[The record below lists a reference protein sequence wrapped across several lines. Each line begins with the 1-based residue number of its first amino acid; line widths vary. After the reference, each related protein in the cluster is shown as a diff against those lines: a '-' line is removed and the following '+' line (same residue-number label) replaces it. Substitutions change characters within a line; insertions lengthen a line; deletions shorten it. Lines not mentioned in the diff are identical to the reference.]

1 MAKDMSCARVKQC
14 SAASIGAT
22 ERHNERLNT
31 DYANVNVVQERI
43 PLNVHYRSPPSS
55 YMETLRTMETAGT
68 VSTRGLRKDATLFD
82 EIIIDVNTMYFE
94 RNGGYEYAKKFYEEA
109 YHFLEKKF
117 GSEYVVAAVMHADE
131 INKATTSDLGK
142 DVYHYHLH
150 AVVIPVVDK
159 DILWSKRCKDPA
171 LRKDA
176 TLFDEIIIDVNTMYF
191 ERNGG
196 YEYAKKFYE
205 EAYHFLEKKFG
216 SEYVVAAVMHADEI
230 NKATTSDLGKDVYHY
245 HLHAVVIPVVDK
257 DILWSK
263 RCKDPALRGTV
274 RETIHQ
280 VSHSKKWASNIP
292 LKDEQ
297 GQPVLRSNG
306 KPKYRPSYSI
316 LQDELVAHM
325 QEHGF
330 TNFQRGE
337 LGSTRENLTSLQYQI
352 EKDKERLA
360 NIQERVEAAQT
371 KYEAAWNVRKTE
383 SEIDDMGKKTITG
396 KYTVSK
402 EDYKQLTALAKEGIT
417 SRQEIHKLNEDI
429 SLYKKQYIDCKYELR
444 DTQSA
449 YAALRRHCE
458 PFLQAL
464 KYFPQFAKGFA
475 EKIADLLEHREAQ
488 QKKEREEA
496 KRNPHRASAR
506 RQDDQDL
513 ER

>member
-55 YMETLRTMETAGT
+55 YMDTLRTMEAAGT

-131 INKATTSDLGK
+131 INKA
-142 DVYHYHLH
+142 
-150 AVVIPVVDK
+150 A
-159 DILWSKRCKDPA
+159 
-171 LRKDA
+171 
-176 TLFDEIIIDVNTMYF
+176 
-191 ERNGG
+191 
-196 YEYAKKFYE
+196 
-205 EAYHFLEKKFG
+205 
-216 SEYVVAAVMHADEI
+216 
-230 NKATTSDLGKDVYHY
+230 TSDLGKDVYHY

-417 SRQEIHKLNEDI
+417 SRQENPQTERGYFALQKAVHRLQVRIARYAVGVCRI
-429 SLYKKQYIDCKYELR
+429 
-444 DTQSA
+444 A
-449 YAALRRHCE
+449 AALRAVSAGAQVLSPVC
-458 PFLQAL
+458 
-464 KYFPQFAKGFA
+464 KGLCRRLLTCWST
-475 EKIADLLEHREAQ
+475 EKRSRR
-488 QKKEREEA
+488 K
-496 KRNPHRASAR
+496 SAR
-506 RQDDQDL
+506 KQNAIRIEHL
-513 ER
+513 PAAKMTKIWSAKMPASITIPTL

>member
-1 MAKDMSCARVKQC
+1 MRVVSLFSGAGGLDLGFKLAGNDIVWANDIDENACATYRENIGDHIVCEDIKDIDIKSIPAADIVIGGFPCQGFSLANLRRSIDDERNQLYKFFYSVIKTLKPKFFVAENVKGILSLGGGSVIHQIEADFQDAGYMSCARVKQC

-55 YMETLRTMETAGT
+55 YMETLRTMEAAGT

-131 INKATTSDLGK
+131 INKA
-142 DVYHYHLH
+142 
-150 AVVIPVVDK
+150 A
-159 DILWSKRCKDPA
+159 
-171 LRKDA
+171 
-176 TLFDEIIIDVNTMYF
+176 
-191 ERNGG
+191 
-196 YEYAKKFYE
+196 
-205 EAYHFLEKKFG
+205 
-216 SEYVVAAVMHADEI
+216 
-230 NKATTSDLGKDVYHY
+230 TSDLGKDVYHY

-306 KPKYRPSYSI
+306 KSKYRPSYSI
-316 LQDELVAHM
+316 LQDELVTHM

-330 TNFQRGE
+330 MNFQRGE

-360 NIQERVEAAQT
+360 NI
-371 KYEAAWNVRKTE
+371 
-383 SEIDDMGKKTITG
+383 
-396 KYTVSK
+396 
-402 EDYKQLTALAKEGIT
+402 
-417 SRQEIHKLNEDI
+417 
-429 SLYKKQYIDCKYELR
+429 
-444 DTQSA
+444 
-449 YAALRRHCE
+449 
-458 PFLQAL
+458 
-464 KYFPQFAKGFA
+464 
-475 EKIADLLEHREAQ
+475 
-488 QKKEREEA
+488 
-496 KRNPHRASAR
+496 
-506 RQDDQDL
+506 
-513 ER
+513 

>member
-55 YMETLRTMETAGT
+55 YMDTLRTMEAAGT

-131 INKATTSDLGK
+131 INKA
-142 DVYHYHLH
+142 
-150 AVVIPVVDK
+150 A
-159 DILWSKRCKDPA
+159 
-171 LRKDA
+171 
-176 TLFDEIIIDVNTMYF
+176 
-191 ERNGG
+191 
-196 YEYAKKFYE
+196 
-205 EAYHFLEKKFG
+205 
-216 SEYVVAAVMHADEI
+216 
-230 NKATTSDLGKDVYHY
+230 TSDLGKDVYHY

-316 LQDELVAHM
+316 LQDELVAHIM
-325 QEHGF
+325 
-330 TNFQRGE
+330 
-337 LGSTRENLTSLQYQI
+337 TSKSPVRSCEDVDATALSFAEI
-352 EKDKERLA
+352 KALCAGDPRIKERMDLD
-360 NIQERVEAAQT
+360 IE
-371 KYEAAWNVRKTE
+371 
-383 SEIDDMGKKTITG
+383 
-396 KYTVSK
+396 VSK
-402 EDYKQLTALAKEGIT
+402 LKIMKADHNSKQFRLED
-417 SRQEIHKLNEDI
+417 
-429 SLYKKQYIDCKYELR
+429 SL
-444 DTQSA
+444 
-449 YAALRRHCE
+449 
-458 PFLQAL
+458 L
-464 KYFPQFAKGFA
+464 KYFPEKIEEHKGFVRGLEADMQTLAAHPLPA
-475 EKIADLLEHREAQ
+475 EGFVGMEIRGDRLTDKENAGAALLDTCKEVKGKDPVQIGSYRGFTMSVAFDSMWKTYTLTLKGQMTHRVELGSDARGNLVRIENALDKMPERLRSVQEQLENLYNQQAAAKDEVGKPFPQEQELAAKTARLIELDMELNLDGKGQPQPEQAIAKSTRPSVLDRLKAPPVHGAPEKPH
-488 QKKEREEA
+488 KKEMEA
-496 KRNPHRASAR
+496 R
-506 RQDDQDL
+506 
-513 ER
+513 

>member
-55 YMETLRTMETAGT
+55 YMDTLRTMEAAGT

-94 RNGGYEYAKKFYEEA
+94 HNGGYEYAKKFYEEA

-131 INKATTSDLGK
+131 INKAVTS
-142 DVYHYHLH
+142 
-150 AVVIPVVDK
+150 
-159 DILWSKRCKDPA
+159 
-171 LRKDA
+171 
-176 TLFDEIIIDVNTMYF
+176 E
-191 ERNGG
+191 
-196 YEYAKKFYE
+196 
-205 EAYHFLEKKFG
+205 
-216 SEYVVAAVMHADEI
+216 
-230 NKATTSDLGKDVYHY
+230 LGKDVYHY

-280 VSHSKKWASNIP
+280 VSRSKKWASNIP

-316 LQDELVAHM
+316 LQDELVTHM

-337 LGSTRENLTSLQYQI
+337 LGGTRENLTSLQYQI

-360 NIQERVEAAQT
+360 SIQERVEAAQT

-383 SEIDDMGKKTITG
+383 FEIDDMGKKTITG

-449 YAALRRHCE
+449 YAALRRRCE

-496 KRNPHRASAR
+496 KRNPHRSSVR

>member
-31 DYANVNVVQERI
+31 DYANVNVVQERV

-55 YMETLRTMETAGT
+55 YMDKLRTMEAAGT

-131 INKATTSDLGK
+131 INKA
-142 DVYHYHLH
+142 
-150 AVVIPVVDK
+150 A
-159 DILWSKRCKDPA
+159 
-171 LRKDA
+171 
-176 TLFDEIIIDVNTMYF
+176 
-191 ERNGG
+191 
-196 YEYAKKFYE
+196 
-205 EAYHFLEKKFG
+205 
-216 SEYVVAAVMHADEI
+216 
-230 NKATTSDLGKDVYHY
+230 TSDLGKDVYHY

-274 RETIHQ
+274 RKTIHQ

-292 LKDEQ
+292 LKDEH

-316 LQDELVAHM
+316 LQDELVTHM

-360 NIQERVEAAQT
+360 SIQERVETAQT

-449 YAALRRHCE
+449 YAALRRRCE

-496 KRNPHRASAR
+496 RRNPHRASAR

>member
-31 DYANVNVVQERI
+31 DYGNINVVQERI

-55 YMETLRTMETAGT
+55 YMETLRTMEAAGT
-68 VSTRGLRKDATLFD
+68 VSTKGLRKDATLFD

-131 INKATTSDLGK
+131 INKAATS
-142 DVYHYHLH
+142 
-150 AVVIPVVDK
+150 
-159 DILWSKRCKDPA
+159 
-171 LRKDA
+171 
-176 TLFDEIIIDVNTMYF
+176 E
-191 ERNGG
+191 
-196 YEYAKKFYE
+196 
-205 EAYHFLEKKFG
+205 
-216 SEYVVAAVMHADEI
+216 
-230 NKATTSDLGKDVYHY
+230 LGKDVYHY

-316 LQDELVAHM
+316 LQDELVAHRAGRPKAKSGYIAAEIFCSNVGR
-325 QEHGF
+325 EHGSSTEHVTF
-330 TNFQRGE
+330 GKKVIDEKKQGGYNTNQQQI
-337 LGSTRENLTSLQYQI
+337 LQ
-352 EKDKERLA
+352 
-360 NIQERVEAAQT
+360 EAA
-371 KYEAAWNVRKTE
+371 YE
-383 SEIDDMGKKTITG
+383 
-396 KYTVSK
+396 
-402 EDYKQLTALAKEGIT
+402 
-417 SRQEIHKLNEDI
+417 H
-429 SLYKKQYIDCKYELR
+429 
-444 DTQSA
+444 
-449 YAALRRHCE
+449 
-458 PFLQAL
+458 
-464 KYFPQFAKGFA
+464 
-475 EKIADLLEHREAQ
+475 
-488 QKKEREEA
+488 
-496 KRNPHRASAR
+496 
-506 RQDDQDL
+506 
-513 ER
+513 

>member
-14 SAASIGAT
+14 SAANIGAT

-31 DYANVNVVQERI
+31 DYGNINVVQERV

-55 YMETLRTMETAGT
+55 YMDTLRTMEAAGT

-131 INKATTSDLGK
+131 INKA
-142 DVYHYHLH
+142 
-150 AVVIPVVDK
+150 A
-159 DILWSKRCKDPA
+159 
-171 LRKDA
+171 
-176 TLFDEIIIDVNTMYF
+176 
-191 ERNGG
+191 
-196 YEYAKKFYE
+196 
-205 EAYHFLEKKFG
+205 
-216 SEYVVAAVMHADEI
+216 
-230 NKATTSDLGKDVYHY
+230 TSDLGKDVYHY

-360 NIQERVEAAQT
+360 SIQERVEAAQT

-383 SEIDDMGKKTITG
+383 SEIDNMGKKTITG

-449 YAALRRHCE
+449 YAALRQRCE

-464 KYFPQFAKGFA
+464 KYFPRFAKGFA

-496 KRNPHRASAR
+496 RRNPHRASVR
-506 RQDDQDL
+506 HQDDQDL